1 MTSITAIAQAMRT
14 VLTTVADAAAPT
26 TRFVRRPSKL
36 TGALFVQTLVLG
48 WLGRPQS
55 TLGQLSQTAAEFG
68 LAISQQGLDRRFTAE
83 AAALLWQVLNAA
95 VRQVVTADPAA
106 LPILRRFSAV
116 TVQDSSTI
124 VLPPALADQWPGCGG
139 NTEQGDAAL
148 KIQVRWDLLQ
158 GGLEGPLLEAG
169 RSSDRSTPLQ
179 RAALPPGALRLAD
192 LGYFDQDVLAETD
205 EQGVYFL
212 SHLHATTALY
222 DQEGKRVLLE
232 QALPQTAEAVV
243 DRPVQLGA
251 RRRLPVR
258 LLAVRVPAAVAAE
271 RRRRVK
277 AEGKRRGKTA
287 SQARLGLADWTVL
300 VTNVPVALLSAAEAL
315 VLVRIRWQVELL
327 FKLWKRDGQI
337 DEWRSKQPWR
347 ILCEVYAKLIAM
359 VVQHWVLLVSC
370 WGQVDRSL
378 VKAAQTVRASA
389 VLLSSALAGVLDLGV
404 ALAQIQRT
412 IALGCRMNRRQQQPN
427 TYQLLLDLPPDP
439 SLQAYSCPS

>member
-1 MTSITAIAQAMRT
+1 MTSITEIAQAMRT
-14 VLTTVADAAAPT
+14 VLTTVADTAAQT

-36 TGALFVQTLVLG
+36 TGSLFVQTLVLG

-55 TLGQLSQTAAEFG
+55 TLEQLSQTAAGLG
-68 LAISQQGLDRRFTAE
+68 LAISPQGLDRRFTPE
-83 AAALLWQVLNAA
+83 AAALLWEVLNAA
-95 VRQVVTADPAA
+95 VSQAVAADPAA
-106 LPILRRFSAV
+106 VPILTRFSAV

-124 VLPPALADQWPGCGG
+124 VLPPELASQWPGCGG
-139 NTEQGDAAL
+139 STEQGDAAL
-148 KIQVRWDLLQ
+148 KIQVRWDLVQ
-158 GGLEGPLLEAG
+158 GVLEGPLLETG

-179 RAALPPGALRLAD
+179 RAPLPPGALRLAD

-205 EQGVYFL
+205 AQEVYFL
-212 SHLHATTALY
+212 SHLQAATALY
-222 DQEGKRVLLE
+222 DQEGQRLKLE
-232 QALPQTAEAVV
+232 EALPQTPSEAV

-277 AEGKRRGKTA
+277 ADAKRRGKAA

-300 VTNVPVALLSAAEAL
+300 VTNVPVELLSVAEAL

-337 DEWRSKQPWR
+337 DEWRSKRPWR

-359 VVQHWVLLVSC
+359 VVQHWMLLVSC
-370 WGQVDRSL
+370 WGRVDRSL
-378 VKAAQTVRASA
+378 VKAAQTVRASV
-389 VLLSSALAGVLDLGV
+389 VLVSSALAGVLDLTE
-404 ALAQIQRT
+404 ALAQMQRT

-427 TYQLLLDLPPDP
+427 TYQLLLDLHPTP
-439 SLQAYSCPS
+439 SLQAYPCLS